1 MKTVIIE
8 DEALTAEDLRITLER
23 LDTNLEVVKVLGSVS
38 EAVAYFRASPEPDL
52 IFSDIELGDGKCFEI
67 FRQVDIHV
75 PVVFVTAYD
84 RYALEAFHGNGI
96 DYVLKP
102 FNDDALRRAV
112 DKWSGLRKAMMP
124 DMAQL
129 FEALKEIHPERPPA
143 STSVL
148 VSWKDRIIPMKVDD
162 IALIG
167 LEAGYTYLV
176 TMDNRRF
183 PLQEPLEEYMKRFGS
198 GFYRVNRQFLV
209 NRDAVTEAVHHTH
222 RKLLVRIKPDAAM
235 EITLSKARV
244 PEFLHWLEA

>member
-8 DEALTAEDLRITLER
+8 DEALTAEDLRISLER
-23 LDTNLEVVKVLGSVS
+23 LDADLEVVKVLGSVS
-38 EAVAYFRASPEPDL
+38 EAVAYFKSHPEPDL

-67 FRQVDIHV
+67 FRQVDMHV

-84 RYALEAFHGNGI
+84 HYALEAFRSNGI

-102 FNDDALRRAV
+102 FHEDALRHAV

-124 DMAQL
+124 DMARL
-129 FEALKEIHPERPPA
+129 METLKEVRPELTPA
-143 STSVL
+143 TTSVL
-148 VSWKDRIIPMKVDD
+148 VSWKDRIIPLKVGD
-162 IALIG
+162 IAFIG
-167 LEAGYTYLV
+167 VEAGYTYLV

-183 PLQEPLEEYMKRFGS
+183 PLQESLEEYMKRFGT
-198 GFYRVNRQFLV
+198 GFYRVNRQYLV
-209 NRDAVTEAVHHTH
+209 NREAVTEAVHHTH
-222 RKLLVRIKPDAAM
+222 RKLLVRIKPDAGM